1 MNDQARTRTKT
12 AYMLSKRAKD
22 CEDNY
27 LTERYVMEVG
37 GKQELFIE
45 DSEDEMFKRFEDY
58 LEEKECDLDQ

>member
-1 MNDQARTRTKT
+1 
-12 AYMLSKRAKD
+12 MLSKRAKD

>member
-1 MNDQARTRTKT
+1 
-12 AYMLSKRAKD
+12 
-22 CEDNY
+22 
-27 LTERYVMEVG
+27 MEVG